1 MVLAFTAPSATDAAA
16 TKAVSGPKQAP
27 ADRPAPVAPRAAIV
41 AAVQVAADRAAAD
54 RAAVD
59 RAAVDRV
66 VPERVVLPVKV
77 GPSVP
82 RRVPSRLA
90 ARRPL
95 SVNRATPGP
104 PAVVRD
110 APMVAPAAAPMAVA
124 AAVAE
129 VGEPHA
135 VPGNPVRGVLVV
147 KDADPAVL
155 PARGGHAAPAAAAN
169 RTSRKTN
176 RCSCEE

>member
-41 AAVQVAADRAAAD
+41 AAVQVAVD

-66 VPERVVLPVKV
+66 VPERIVLPVKV

-110 APMVAPAAAPMAVA
+110 APMVAPAAAPMVA
-124 AAVAE
+124 EVAVAE
-129 VGEPHA
+129 VVGPRA
-135 VPGNPVRGVLVV
+135 VPGSPDREVLVA
-147 KDADPAVL
+147 KDAVPVGL
-155 PARGGHAAPAAAAN
+155 PARVAPAGPAVAAKL
-169 RTSRKTN
+169 TSPWTFWCPRA
-176 RCSCEE
+176 E